1 MKLRWIV
8 SLAVFL
14 IVSVSRYGQADV
26 NVGLGIQD
34 DEHRSFYVAVGDYY
48 RVPERSLIVV
58 RERHIPDDEVP
69 VVFFIA
75 QQARVSPE
83 AIIDLRLKRK
93 SWMDITL
100 HHGLSPQIF
109 YVPLAVDPGPPY
121 GKAWGYYKKK
131 PKNKWKEIR
140 LADADVVNFVNLKFI
155 SNHYGYSPDQVVKMR
170 SGGKKFVAIHGEIKK
185 GKEKS
190 KAKAESTGKSGKKE
204 SKGKSK
210 GKGKY

>member
-1 MKLRWIV
+1 MKLRWIIF
-8 SLAVFL
+8 LAT
-14 IVSVSRYGQADV
+14 IVLFTFAPQNGQADV

-58 RERHIPDDEVP
+58 RERQIPDDEVP

-140 LADADVVNFVNLKFI
+140 LADADIVNFVNLKFV
-155 SNHYGYSPDQVVKMR
+155 SGHYGYSPDEVVKMR
-170 SGGKKFVAIHGEIKK
+170 GKGKSFVKINYEIKK
-185 GKEKS
+185 GKE
-190 KAKAESTGKSGKKE
+190 GKKNKSE
-204 SKGKSK
+204 KSDSKGKSK
-210 GKGKY
+210 GKGKN

>member
-1 MKLRWIV
+1 MKPIWII
-8 SLAVFL
+8 SLAAVVLFSL
-14 IVSVSRYGQADV
+14 APQNGQADV
-26 NVGLGIQD
+26 NVGLGIQN

-58 RERHIPDDEVP
+58 RERQIPDDEVP

-140 LADADVVNFVNLKFI
+140 LADADIVNFVNLKFV
-155 SNHYGYSPDQVVKMR
+155 SGHYGYSPDKVVKMR
-170 SGGKKFVAIHGEIKK
+170 GSGKSFVKINYEIKK
-185 GKEKS
+185 GKE
-190 KAKAESTGKSGKKE
+190 GKKNKSE
-204 SKGKSK
+204 KSDSKGKSK